1 MIKSIKKRDGRVVLY
16 NEDKIAQAILKAM
29 QASGE
34 GDASDAAGVAN
45 SVEASLEKLCGTNP
59 PTIEQIQDQVEKDLM
74 SAGFEETA
82 KQYILYRAG
91 LTRVR

>member
-59 PTIEQIQDQVEKDLM
+59 PTIEQIQDQVHQGGSDYCCPRPP
-74 SAGFEETA
+74 
-82 KQYILYRAG
+82 QYHSYPR
-91 LTRVR
+91 RV